1 MTFHPLTRIPRR
13 DLAWAAVLLLCV
25 LYFYVLHWS
34 GCQVADILFASV
46 PGCHIGGID
55 WSVFAAS
62 VGMVVMFA
70 LPLAGVYWMLRGLQ
84 VLYRGIRSGFRR
96 MTGKPLHHPDP
107 EPQPYRAGPLTH
119 VSTFVVFGALGFWLG
134 SLALPFLPATWQ
146 IPLLPVGAGM
156 ALVTGAFGVRL
167 WRHRQSRESAQQLRL
182 LAFLVACMALYVVVL
197 LT

>member
-1 MTFHPLTRIPRR
+1 MTFHPLARIPRR

-25 LYFYVLHWS
+25 LCFYVSHWS

-70 LPLAGVYWMLRGLQ
+70 LPLAGVYWMLRVLQ
-84 VLYRGIRSGFRR
+84 MIYRSFLRLMGW

-119 VSTFVVFGALGFWLG
+119 VSTFVVFGAFGFWLG
-134 SLALPFLPATWQ
+134 SLALLLLPTAWHV
-146 IPLLPVGAGM
+146 PLLPVGAGL
-156 ALVTGAFGVRL
+156 ALVTGVFGVRL
-167 WRHRQSRESAQQLRL
+167 WRHRHSKESARQLQL